1 MKNLKFDCDVFCE
14 PKEAWF
20 LLPVIAMEI
29 HCGCFTIAAAF
40 LCFGVSVEISKED
53 E

>member
-1 MKNLKFDCDVFCE
+1 MKNLKFDCDVFCG
-14 PKEAWF
+14 PKETWF
-20 LLPVIAMEI
+20 LLPVIVMDF
-29 HCGCFTIAAAF
+29 HRGRFTIAAAF